1 MDILGMESED
11 FFREG
16 IFNQDLSAE
25 NGPTRS
31 SRAQALQLREQHMQ
45 MPQGG
50 KQFSKS

>member
-1 MDILGMESED
+1 MESED

-31 SRAQALQLREQHMQ
+31 SRAQALQAEGAAHANAPRREAV
-45 MPQGG
+45 
-50 KQFSKS
+50 